1 MKNVILIGFMGTGK
15 TSTGKMLASKLGCAF
30 IDMDQKI
37 EEEAGKRIPEIFAQQ
52 REAHFRQLERDLVE
66 RLSARRNAVISTGG
80 GTVKNPENVTTFKKS
95 GIIICL
101 SASVDAV
108 LERTKRHGTRPVL
121 DQADQGDRRKAVE
134 SLMEERKNLYQQ
146 ADFTIDTSDLSP
158 LQVVE
163 NIVRYLKT
171 RGVLHA

>member
-37 EEEAGKRIPEIFAQQ
+37 EEEAGMCIPDIFAQKG
-52 REAHFRQLERDLVE
+52 EAHFRQLEKELVE

-80 GTVKNPENVTTFKKS
+80 GTVKNPDNVAAFKKS

-134 SLMEERKNLYQQ
+134 SLMAERKDLYKQ
-146 ADFTIDTSDLSP
+146 ADFTVDTSDLSP
-158 LQVVE
+158 LQVVDVV
-163 NIVRYLKT
+163 VRFLKT

>member
-30 IDMDQKI
+30 MDMDQKI
-37 EEEAGKRIPEIFAQQ
+37 EEEAGMRIPEIFAQQ
-52 REAHFRQLERDLVE
+52 GEDYFRQLERGLVE

-80 GTVKNPENVTTFKKS
+80 GTVKNPANVASFKKS

-108 LERTKRHGTRPVL
+108 LERTMRHGTRPVL
-121 DQADQGDRRKAVE
+121 DRADQGDRRKAVE
-134 SLMEERKNLYQQ
+134 MLMEERKDLYKQ
-146 ADFTIDTSDLSP
+146 ADFTIDTSELSP

-163 NIVRYLKT
+163 TIVRYLKT

>member
-37 EEEAGKRIPEIFAQQ
+37 EEEAGRRIPEIFAQQ
-52 REAHFRQLERDLVE
+52 GEEYFRQLERELVE

-80 GTVKNPENVTTFKKS
+80 GTVKNPANVAAFKKS

-146 ADFTIDTSDLSP
+146 ADFTIDTSELSP

-163 NIVRYLKT
+163 AIVRYLKT

>member
-52 REAHFRQLERDLVE
+52 GEAHFRQLERDLVE
-66 RLSARRNAVISTGG
+66 RLSARRHAVISTGG
-80 GTVKNPENVTTFKKS
+80 GPVKNPENVTTLNKR
-95 GIIICL
+95 GRIICL

>member
-37 EEEAGKRIPEIFAQQ
+37 EEEAGRRIPEIFAQQ
-52 REAHFRQLERDLVE
+52 GEEHFRQLERELVE

-80 GTVKNPENVTTFKKS
+80 GTVKNPANVAAFKKS

-121 DQADQGDRRKAVE
+121 DQADRGDRRKAVE

-146 ADFTIDTSDLSP
+146 ADFTIDTSELSP

-163 NIVRYLKT
+163 AIVRYLKT

>member
-37 EEEAGKRIPEIFAQQ
+37 EEEAGRRIPEIFAQQ
-52 REAHFRQLERDLVE
+52 GEEHFRQLERELVE

-80 GTVKNPENVTTFKKS
+80 GTVKNPANVAAFKKS

-134 SLMEERKNLYQQ
+134 SLMEERKTLYQQ